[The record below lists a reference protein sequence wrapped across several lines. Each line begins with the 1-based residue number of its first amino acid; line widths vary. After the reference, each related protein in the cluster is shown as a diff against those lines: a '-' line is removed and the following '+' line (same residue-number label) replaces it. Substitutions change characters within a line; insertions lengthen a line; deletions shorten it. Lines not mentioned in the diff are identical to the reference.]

1 MIFCLQRNIRVSYK
15 PLVLLLVDVA
25 MCAEST
31 PPKNKFVISLKYFKK
46 KVKDKYAILHEDK
59 HQSFLQAG
67 SIAFTDHS
75 QACPK
80 Y

>member
-1 MIFCLQRNIRVSYK
+1 MSEFPTSHWYCFWWTWPCVPK
-15 PLVLLLVDVA
+15 VP
-25 MCAEST
+25 

-46 KVKDKYAILHEDK
+46 KVKDKYDILHEDK